1 MGSSVSFVL
10 YFENNMNTRDEIC
23 DQINF
28 DLPQMFNKEKYIFE
42 PIYNKHGFHNCILTL
57 EYCRQN
63 SIIEYTDDIV
73 NKSKLIEYRKKAYIK
88 IKNKGRCICG
98 KISIFPYFNNG
109 NQLTT
114 IPLISEKE
122 YQNNIEKIKIELDS
136 ERKIRKELEYKL
148 KNVKDNVPMKNEKR
162 EINMKNKEYNELFE
176 KDLNYKIGK
185 LEKDINIIKN
195 EIINRSNP
203 NIMKKEDDDSNDSLI
218 FLMNDIYEMKK
229 EFLINQSKDFK
240 SSIELYEKEVINPTI
255 KTLIENFYTEFLN
268 NLRYKDFQNT
278 IFNFLDFETMYFSI
292 KKKLEEN
299 INTICKNI
307 TKTKHFNIV
316 LLGREGV
323 GKSTLV
329 NMILKLDKE
338 NQAKTGEGDSVTLE
352 IKKYSNPKIDF
363 LRLYDTQGIGI
374 KEDNKIETI
383 FSNISKLIN
392 EQIIKEDSNPD
403 DLIHCL
409 WFCFNGRFGDLE
421 IEILQKLSETY
432 SYKKLPFI
440 IVHTKTF
447 SKHEAKKSIKII
459 IDKYKISKDNICQV
473 LARDEDEK
481 EIDDDSSEEEE
492 SESKKKAFGIG
503 ELMKKTVD
511 KIEAA
516 VESANYQF
524 TKYHIFIEVDKYLES
539 ISKGKELIFKEELY
553 HELSFDKL
561 KEKLSETL
569 YNKAKSLIESIT
581 NKELDK
587 KTELLSR
594 IQLFLFDTISQSES
608 IFNSMVDEI
617 SKNHS
622 PEIGRILFEK
632 KEIEKNEINDS
643 QNEKYFMIEYQNDI
657 KKKTYPF
664 RKTIEKE
671 VLKFIFNVL
680 VRKVMDYFR
689 LAIKQSFTEYAREK
703 DKVIMNLYN
712 EFSQESIKYA
722 SEKIVKKIESL
733 FPKKKK

>member
-1 MGSSVSFVL
+1 MGGSFSFVL
-10 YFENNMNTRDEIC
+10 YFENKMNTRDEIC

-28 DLPQMFNKEKYIFE
+28 DLPKMFLKAKYIFE

-73 NKSKLIEYRKKAYIK
+73 ITSKLFQYSKIAYIK
-88 IKNKGRCICG
+88 IKNKGKCICG
-98 KISIFPYFNNG
+98 KISISPYFNNG
-109 NQLTT
+109 NELTP

-136 ERKIRKELEYKL
+136 ERKKREELEYEL
-148 KNVKDNVPMKNEKR
+148 KNVKENVPMKNEKR

-229 EFLINQSKDFK
+229 EFLINQNKDFK

-255 KTLIENFYTEFLN
+255 KTIIENFYTEFLN

-374 KEDNKIETI
+374 KEDNKIDTI

-432 SYKKLPFI
+432 SDKKLPFI

-447 SKHEAKKSIKII
+447 
-459 IDKYKISKDNICQV
+459 
-473 LARDEDEK
+473 
-481 EIDDDSSEEEE
+481 
-492 SESKKKAFGIG
+492 
-503 ELMKKTVD
+503 T
-511 KIEAA
+511 
-516 VESANYQF
+516 
-524 TKYHIFIEVDKYLES
+524 
-539 ISKGKELIFKEELY
+539 
-553 HELSFDKL
+553 
-561 KEKLSETL
+561 
-569 YNKAKSLIESIT
+569 
-581 NKELDK
+581 
-587 KTELLSR
+587 
-594 IQLFLFDTISQSES
+594 
-608 IFNSMVDEI
+608 
-617 SKNHS
+617 
-622 PEIGRILFEK
+622 
-632 KEIEKNEINDS
+632 
-643 QNEKYFMIEYQNDI
+643 
-657 KKKTYPF
+657 
-664 RKTIEKE
+664 
-671 VLKFIFNVL
+671 
-680 VRKVMDYFR
+680 
-689 LAIKQSFTEYAREK
+689 
-703 DKVIMNLYN
+703 
-712 EFSQESIKYA
+712 
-722 SEKIVKKIESL
+722 
-733 FPKKKK
+733 

>member
-1 MGSSVSFVL
+1 
-10 YFENNMNTRDEIC
+10 MNTRDEIC

-432 SYKKLPFI
+432 SDKKLPFI

-657 KKKTYPF
+657 KKKHTLL
-664 RKTIEKE
+664 EKQ
-671 VLKFIFNVL
+671 L
-680 VRKVMDYFR
+680 
-689 LAIKQSFTEYAREK
+689 
-703 DKVIMNLYN
+703 
-712 EFSQESIKYA
+712 
-722 SEKIVKKIESL
+722 
-733 FPKKKK
+733 KKKY

>member
-10 YFENNMNTRDEIC
+10 YFENKMNTRDEIC

-28 DLPQMFNKEKYIFE
+28 DLPKMFNKEKYIFE

-73 NKSKLIEYRKKAYIK
+73 ITSKLFQYSKIAYIK
-88 IKNKGRCICG
+88 IKNKGKCICG

-109 NQLTT
+109 NELTPIT
-114 IPLISEKE
+114 LISEKV
-122 YQNNIEKIKIELDS
+122 YQKNIEKIKIELDS
-136 ERKIRKELEYKL
+136 ERKKRKELEYKL
-148 KNVKDNVPMKNEKR
+148 KNVKENVPMKNEKR

-268 NLRYKDFQNT
+268 NLRYKDFQDT

-432 SYKKLPFI
+432 SDKKLPFI

-459 IDKYKISKDNICQV
+459 IDKYKIPKDNICQV

-587 KTELLSR
+587 KTDLLSR

-608 IFNSMVDEI
+608 IYI
-617 SKNHS
+617 
-622 PEIGRILFEK
+622 
-632 KEIEKNEINDS
+632 
-643 QNEKYFMIEYQNDI
+643 
-657 KKKTYPF
+657 
-664 RKTIEKE
+664 
-671 VLKFIFNVL
+671 
-680 VRKVMDYFR
+680 
-689 LAIKQSFTEYAREK
+689 
-703 DKVIMNLYN
+703 
-712 EFSQESIKYA
+712 
-722 SEKIVKKIESL
+722 
-733 FPKKKK
+733 

>member
-1 MGSSVSFVL
+1 
-10 YFENNMNTRDEIC
+10 
-23 DQINF
+23 
-28 DLPQMFNKEKYIFE
+28 
-42 PIYNKHGFHNCILTL
+42 
-57 EYCRQN
+57 
-63 SIIEYTDDIV
+63 
-73 NKSKLIEYRKKAYIK
+73 
-88 IKNKGRCICG
+88 
-98 KISIFPYFNNG
+98 
-109 NQLTT
+109 
-114 IPLISEKE
+114 
-122 YQNNIEKIKIELDS
+122 
-136 ERKIRKELEYKL
+136 
-148 KNVKDNVPMKNEKR
+148 VKDNVPMKNEKR

-255 KTLIENFYTEFLN
+255 KTVIENFYTEFLN
-268 NLRYKDFQNT
+268 NLRYKDFQDT

-432 SYKKLPFI
+432 SDKKLPFI

-459 IDKYKISKDNICQV
+459 IDKYKIPKDNICQV

>member
-28 DLPQMFNKEKYIFE
+28 DLPKMFNKEKYIFE

-63 SIIEYTDDIV
+63 SIIEYTDHIV
-73 NKSKLIEYRKKAYIK
+73 NKSKLIQYSKKAYIK
-88 IKNKGRCICG
+88 IKNKGKCICG

-109 NQLTT
+109 NERTP

-136 ERKIRKELEYKL
+136 ERKKRKELEYKL
-148 KNVKDNVPMKNEKR
+148 KNVKENVPMKNEKR

-278 IFNFLDFETMYFSI
+278 IFNFLDFESMYFSI

-432 SYKKLPFI
+432 SDKKLPFI

-459 IDKYKISKDNICQV
+459 IDKYKIPKDNICQV